1 MEPLAPS
8 FETEDAAKE
17 FVRER
22 IDVPVGAEVHHL
34 AVGLTLRTFPL
45 DLENGMFTNVYDL
58 SVSSSDIRH
67 SIEFPER
74 LTSVFDRM
82 KADLGVRAAIS
93 GGFFFLADRAN
104 GEPREL
110 GLNLALSN
118 GQLLSF
124 PVVDRETL
132 IASEGRLSAQT
143 LQALG
148 VLSINDKDVVWSGS
162 LTPHSS
168 EAKVFGN
175 GNSVIAHVAN
185 DLTGSVRALDES
197 SRYTPV
203 KEADDDTV
211 DVGFM
216 RREDGSFVGI
226 ASSKTGGI
234 DTFNYD
240 VALRLHERHV
250 AKGLPE
256 MRARTVGSLAV
267 DGSRLSAVSVGPMLD
282 ETDFTGHA
290 INYDLSLGGRPPF
303 VDVPLARAIVYA
315 DDSGLVHYRLFD
327 GRPGSPV
334 FPGVTPAQAAE
345 IIKQE
350 TVVAWGCFLDP
361 GQTAKMV
368 TRHESELESHG
379 NRHYLKWPNYPGERF
394 IWVPATGRPVAS
406 IITLR

>member
-1 MEPLAPS
+1 MEPPAPS

-17 FVRER
+17 FVREH
-22 IDVPVGAEVHHL
+22 IDIPVAAKLRQLGD
-34 AVGLTLRTFPL
+34 GLTLQTFPL
-45 DLENGMFTNVYDL
+45 SLGDGTFTNVYDL
-58 SVSSSDIRH
+58 LVSSDDFRH
-67 SIEFPER
+67 NIEFPEQ
-74 LTSVFDRM
+74 LTSVFNRV
-82 KADLGVRAAIS
+82 KADPYIRAAMS
-93 GGFFFLADRAN
+93 GGFFLADRADS
-104 GEPREL
+104 EPREL
-110 GLNLALSN
+110 GLNLALSS

-124 PVVDRETL
+124 PVVDREVL
-132 IASEGRLSAQT
+132 IASEGRLSVQN

-148 VLSINDKDVVWSGS
+148 VISINGKDVTWSGS
-162 LTPHSS
+162 LTSHNA

-175 GNSVIAHVAN
+175 GNSVITHVAN
-185 DLTGSVRALDES
+185 DLTGTVRTLDEG

-226 ASSKTGGI
+226 ASSKTGGV

-303 VDVPLARAIVYA
+303 LDVPLARAIVYA
-315 DDSGLVHYRLFD
+315 EDSGVIHYRLFD

-350 TVVAWGCFLDP
+350 TDIAWGCFLGP